1 MHSQWGQCCA
11 GAMSYGQPRVEAG
24 DVARNTSNRSGE
36 VVFFGAKELRGGR
49 YEAQFK
55 ILSSRGNNGAGINIG
70 LVDASVSVE
79 AGDCDRDVAWS
90 FYPYSGKLWT
100 SKDPVGRGLPE
111 SNAKQLGPDLQGKAN
126 GATVE
131 VTVDMTARR
140 VLVSVNGGESVDAG
154 VELPAAVRLWCSL
167 YCADDAVQLVSLVD
181 SAADD
186 ATCATPTTF
195 VKPNASPPPPSAKM
209 PSLWGQ
215 CASAKSDGQPR
226 VEACDVARNASKGVG
241 EVVFLGAKEL
251 WFGQHEAHFKIV
263 KSRYNDGAGMRIG
276 VVDASVAAT
285 TGDRGRYVAWAFAPF
300 TGELWTFTDPVGDG
314 QYGDCGVRG
323 GRGREGK
330 KLGKHLQR
338 NANGATVQ
346 VTVDMDA
353 RRMLVSVNGE
363 RAVGAGVE
371 LPAAVRL
378 WCRLSWPDDAV
389 QLVWMSSSGGGA
401 RGGGGRGVYLES
413 LRGKLP

>member
-1 MHSQWGQCCA
+1 M
-11 GAMSYGQPRVEAG
+11 
-24 DVARNTSNRSGE
+24 ARNKSNRSGE

-70 LVDASVSVE
+70 LVDSSVPLE
-79 AGDCDRDVAWS
+79 AGDCGRDVTWS

-100 SKDPVGRGLPE
+100 SKDPVGRGL
-111 SNAKQLGPDLQGKAN
+111 SDAKQLGPDLQGKAN
-126 GATVE
+126 GAIVDI
-131 VTVDMTARR
+131 TVDMTARR
-140 VLVSVNGGESVDAG
+140 VLVSVNGGEAVDAG
-154 VELPAAVRLWCSL
+154 VELPVAVRLWCSL
-167 YCADDAVQLVSLVD
+167 YCADDAVQLVSVMD
-181 SAADD
+181 STADD
-186 ATCATPTTF
+186 ATCTTPTTF
-195 VKPNASPPPPSAKM
+195 AKPNASPPPPSAKM

-215 CASAKSDGQPR
+215 CASAKSDGKPR

-241 EVVFLGAKEL
+241 EVVFFGAKEL
-251 WFGQHEAHFKIV
+251 WIGRHEARFKIV
-263 KSRYNDGAGMRIG
+263 KSRYNDGAGIRIG
-276 VVDASVAAT
+276 LVDASVAAT

-314 QYGDCGVRG
+314 PYRDSGLRG

-330 KLGKHLQR
+330 KLGKRLQR

-363 RAVGAGVE
+363 RAAGAGVE

-389 QLVWMSSSGGGA
+389 QLVSMSSSGGGA
-401 RGGGGRGVYLES
+401 RAGGRGVHLES
-413 LRGKLP
+413 LRRKLP